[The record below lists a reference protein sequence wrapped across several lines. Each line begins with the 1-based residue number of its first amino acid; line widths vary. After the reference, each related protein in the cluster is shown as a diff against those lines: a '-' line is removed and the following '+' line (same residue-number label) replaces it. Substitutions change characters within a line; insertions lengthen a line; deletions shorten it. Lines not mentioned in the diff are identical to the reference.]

1 MIDLEQIRSW
11 ANEAV
16 TLAAENA
23 GVTLDFSR
31 SSIGNLEK
39 ALDKLREQGRDDD
52 ATWDLA
58 CRFGA
63 YLGEVMLGD
72 FREFGY
78 SWDEDY
84 DGEPILVSSQSV
96 GNTNLGKVLP
106 ITKCNKYLLNGPS
119 ESVAKLYAM
128 CLSLLKGGDASE
140 HLTSLGVDPSRSGA
154 AEPAYVRAGRFDAN
168 AAAWLLYGD
177 YVFFRQQEISWD
189 GTTHRMLG
197 AQVNAAKTNEIPTL
211 VSNTSML
218 NGLLDLMTE
227 LEKDEGLRVPLYMIH
242 PGVQNAIRNED
253 LTGITLFNLM
263 AQAQAL
269 IIKEPEPDHYAVMC
283 DSRLP
288 MGIPAFYQLV
298 ARMIWDM
305 REYNE
310 RSGAFEVV
318 FANARNLDADAV
330 LGQVNER
337 VPGAFSNAIWKID
350 VTEKPQATLPSEEE
364 ARAFE
369 PSESDPE
376 PFITISFSDDEESDE
391 ELFEQGLE
399 KLAHEFPLVKDIEGT
414 GYLDRIPRIEHVKV
428 GDPLVLAADWQ
439 NEWFHPACIEVF
451 NDAGETLGN
460 LSQLYSYPAGNR
472 ELACLLPYITAAVET
487 VTPKSKRRKNAKY
500 ALMDVRM
507 ELDSTVLGTD
517 GSLRPEVVK
526 EAKALL
532 YKPEGE
538 RVVLSKGGVVA
549 SQLKGNIDVSKA
561 HDVSNPIGS
570 SFHLREDKE
579 ANNNP
584 KNLASTSHVEE
595 SSQLSGSVPQPA
607 IMEEDADLQ
616 RKWLQVINLIGSS
629 SSAKAALFKSTI
641 VESDDG
647 SVLSIVFPT
656 GSRFALKMCE
666 REDVRALLK
675 QSIAQVFGPRD
686 FVLRESGSA
695 SSDPS
700 SGRWTF
706 NERKIAN
713 CRRFTIELPDQWKPT
728 GDPDYRDIAK
738 LIGDE
743 GDESPQILCNA
754 MVGDLNNELV
764 ETFRNSAI
772 PEMRIQLARDTIYSN
787 DAGSSLTRA
796 INDWVVEGK
805 NCRVVVFELFQPSLF
820 PGLDD
825 DSYEYWVKPIAYDH
839 EDSLRLADSWRHLK
853 DGELKELAFCLAR
866 TVELD
871 RPIELRQ
878 ITELDRFCKEPVDPA
893 RFNESVAIVSNM
905 INLANNK
912 RIDAELYK
920 FIRCNGNDQSAL
932 MANNSLYRITAEAFN
947 AGLNDE
953 VAYFGRLVDALE
965 HQAQF
970 GADGFSEMWEKVGQ
984 FADKRVV
991 DHISMEDDKE
1001 TEREINKLGI
1011 IAIPESFYPLRER
1024 YEALKPSAAG
1034 AKAEAVA
1041 SKAPSPAP
1049 KPAPKQEKP
1058 RVKRTI
1064 SEMHYTDAI
1073 PRIEKMMNE
1082 KVTPSFFIETSEMA
1096 AKELMADRQSACDS
1110 AVNSWS
1116 DDLDNYIA
1124 IARESNS
1131 FNRIMCRYY
1140 GYFVEAL
1147 EAQASF
1153 GCTQAEIQKMSN
1165 EVREFSELVA
1175 EGFSCGDAY
1184 YDQIVNSRSPVTRP
1198 AEYASIRRRHLAV
1211 KGGMNG
1217 QSAGSQVDDAAKRKA
1232 EEEARKK
1239 AEAEEKR
1246 KAEEDKRKK
1255 AAAEKKRKAEEDKRR
1270 KTEAEKRRKAEAAR
1284 LKAAKEEARRTIEEI
1299 NRREAKEEAQR
1310 QKTFSAAEKHEA
1322 EGTAGSL
1329 KKAVKEFGS
1338 LGDYRG
1344 ADVRAKWAKDKLAKI
1359 ENKQNLK
1366 WILIVALVAIAVLS
1380 IAFLA
1385 QNHEFQVKY
1394 DYVLEHFDA
1403 NDVTTYEYLFE
1414 LGKADYKDAQD
1425 LSDELYGSELRAYD
1439 VVISRGKGDVDDTAF
1454 GIYVGLRITG
1464 SDMLDE
1470 LSFSVTLNG
1479 SVIPTHL
1486 PQSDKGP
1493 NTYTISASD
1502 YYAQANEDG
1511 WYYVEVFRPD
1521 EEAVSYLLDA
1531 DVVVDGKT
1539 YSGSVYGQSIH
1550 GWK

>member
-1 MIDLEQIRSW
+1 MVDLEQIRSW

-23 GVTLDFSR
+23 GVTLDYSR

-63 YLGEVMLGD
+63 YLGEVMLKD
-72 FREFGY
+72 FKEFGY

-106 ITKCNKYLLNGPS
+106 ITKCNKYLLSGPS

-128 CLSLLKGGDASE
+128 CLSLLKGGNSSE
-140 HLTSLGVDPSRSGA
+140 HLTSLGVDPSHSCA

-197 AQVNAAKTNEIPTL
+197 AQVNAAKTNEIPML

-242 PGVQNAIRNED
+242 PGVQDAIRNED

-337 VPGAFSNAIWKID
+337 VPGALSNAIWKID
-350 VTEKPQATLPSEEE
+350 VTEKPQVTLPSEEE

-376 PFITISFSDDEESDE
+376 PFITVSFSDDEESDE

-399 KLAHEFPLVKDIEGT
+399 KLVREFPLVKDIEGT

-472 ELACLLPYITAAVET
+472 ELACLLPYITATVET

-507 ELDSTVLGTD
+507 ELDPTVLGRD
-517 GSLRPEVVK
+517 GSLRSEVIK

-532 YKPEGE
+532 DKPEGE
-538 RVVLSKGGVVA
+538 RVVLSKGGMVA
-549 SQLKGNIDVSKA
+549 SQLKGNIDVSEA

-570 SFHLREDKE
+570 SFHLREDRE

-595 SSQLSGSVPQPA
+595 SFQLSGSVLQPA
-607 IMEEDADLQ
+607 IMEEDTDLQ
-616 RKWLQVINLIGSS
+616 RKWLQVVDLIGSS

-666 REDVRALLK
+666 REDVQDLLK
-675 QSIAQVFGPRD
+675 RSIAEIFGPRD
-686 FVLRESGSA
+686 YALRESDGT
-695 SSDPS
+695 SSELS

-706 NERKIAN
+706 NDHKIAN
-713 CRRFTIELPDQWKPT
+713 CRRFTIEIPNQWKPT

-754 MVGDLNNELV
+754 VVGDLNNELV
-764 ETFRNSAI
+764 ESFRNSAI
-772 PEMRIQLARDTIYSN
+772 PEMRIQLARDVIYSN
-787 DAGSSLTRA
+787 DVASSLTRA

-805 NCRVVVFELFQPSLF
+805 NCQVVVFELFQPSLF
-820 PGLDD
+820 PGLTN

-839 EDSLRLADSWRHLK
+839 EDSLRLADSWGHLQK
-853 DGELKELAFCLAR
+853 GELKELALSLAK
-866 TVELD
+866 TIELD
-871 RPIELRQ
+871 MPIELRQ
-878 ITELDRFCKEPVDPA
+878 ISELERFCKEPVDPT
-893 RFNESVAIVSNM
+893 RFNESVACVSNM

-920 FIRCNGNDQSAL
+920 FVRCNDNDKSVL
-932 MANNSLYRITAEAFN
+932 TANNNLYRISAEAFN
-947 AGLNDE
+947 TGLNDE
-953 VAYFGRLVDALE
+953 VAYFERFVDALE
-965 HQAQF
+965 HQSAF
-970 GADGFSEMWEKVGQ
+970 GAAGFDEMWKQVGQ
-984 FADKRVV
+984 FADKRIT
-991 DHISMEDDKE
+991 DHVNMEDDKE
-1001 TEREINKLGI
+1001 AEREVNSLGI
-1011 IAIPESFYPLRER
+1011 ITIPESFFPLRER
-1024 YEALKPSAAG
+1024 YDALKPGAAST
-1034 AKAEAVA
+1034 KVETKA
-1041 SKAPSPAP
+1041 SKAPAPVP
-1049 KPAPKQEKP
+1049 KPTPKQEKP
-1058 RVKRTI
+1058 REKKTI
-1064 SEMHYTDAI
+1064 RESHYTAAL
-1073 PRIEKMMNE
+1073 PRIEKMLNE

-1096 AKELMADRQSACDS
+1096 ARALMADRQSACDS
-1110 AVNSWS
+1110 AVSSWN
-1116 DDLDNYIA
+1116 DDLDNFVA

-1140 GYFVEAL
+1140 GYFVDAL

-1153 GCTQAEIQKMSN
+1153 GCTQAEMQKMSN
-1165 EVREFSELVA
+1165 EVSEFSELVA
-1175 EGFSCGDAY
+1175 EGFSCGNSY
-1184 YDQIVNSRSPVTRP
+1184 YDAVVNSRAPVTRP

-1211 KGGMNG
+1211 RGGLSG
-1217 QSAGSQVDDAAKRKA
+1217 QGAGAQVDQAAKRKA

-1239 AEAEEKR
+1239 AEAEKRRRAEEEKR
-1246 KAEEDKRKK
+1246 KKEEAEKRRR
-1255 AAAEKKRKAEEDKRR
+1255 AEAEKKRKADE
-1270 KTEAEKRRKAEAAR
+1270 AR
-1284 LKAAKEEARRTIEEI
+1284 LKAKEEEIRRKIEE
-1299 NRREAKEEAQR
+1299 NKRREAEEEAQR
-1310 QKTFSAAEKHEA
+1310 QETFSSAEKHEA
-1322 EGTAGSL
+1322 EGTVGSL

-1359 ENKQNLK
+1359 EAKGNRRS
-1366 WILIVALVAIAVLS
+1366 IVAVIIIAALIIGVGAPLIMGAETRS
-1380 IAFLA
+1380 
-1385 QNHEFQVKY
+1385 KY
-1394 DYVLEHFDA
+1394 NYVLEHFDA
-1403 NDVTTYEYLFE
+1403 SDDMTFKNLHALVSANYE
-1414 LGKADYKDAQD
+1414 DALS
-1425 LSDELYGSELRAYD
+1425 LSDELYGPGLRVYD
-1439 VVISRGKGDVDDTAF
+1439 VVIEQHGRDDYNTLQS
-1454 GIYVGLRITG
+1454 IRVGLRLTG
-1464 SDMLDE
+1464 GLESDPLFVD
-1470 LSFSVTLNG
+1470 VTLHG
-1479 SVIPTHL
+1479 YITTKES
-1486 PQSDKGP
+1486 SK
-1493 NTYTISASD
+1493 TISTYVISAD
-1502 YYAQANEDG
+1502 EYYAGSGSEG
-1511 WYYVEVFRPD
+1511 WFYINVFVPKDSDTWYSLDVEV
-1521 EEAVSYLLDA
+1521 SA
-1531 DVVVDGKT
+1531 DGQT
-1539 YSGSVYGQSIH
+1539 YRNLGLNDI
-1550 GWK
+1550 KI